1 MVNRRRIEAAATMF
15 VVAISLFIAAG
26 VAILNSAQAEQRPPR
41 PRLEFSQMTAG
52 LAAANS
58 TEQDESPVA
67 NAVSEN
73 SSPGF
78 LGQSQ
83 PAGVSHLVAI
93 NGANDV
99 PTLGFS
105 VFGSTIHSAIFP
117 YPATSDPPQ
126 PFEDAQLPASEPKG
140 DVNFAI
146 YLANM
151 SDANFTV
158 KDCFDTG
165 DVELKVRRLSDGK
178 EFSFDPVV
186 EMDKRVYK
194 EYVGQKRMPAGEK
207 NFVPLEPDKA
217 VSPARFVTYANT
229 GTKTISRRLGLDR
242 KIPVRMIDRPGIYE
256 VSATYENKNK
266 LRWTG
271 SLRSEAVRFEVL
283 STD

>member
-117 YPATSDPPQ
+117 FAG
-126 PFEDAQLPASEPKG
+126 DAACWFIRGWIFCITTAFKYS
-140 DVNFAI
+140 
-146 YLANM
+146 
-151 SDANFTV
+151 
-158 KDCFDTG
+158 CF
-165 DVELKVRRLSDGK
+165 LKVSSVCGVRVWDLGLFWVAISIYSWEVRVGYKFWLCAPIAVCAKLSWEATLSFFK
-178 EFSFDPVV
+178 EVYIFAYFITVFVV
-186 EMDKRVYK
+186 S
-194 EYVGQKRMPAGEK
+194 
-207 NFVPLEPDKA
+207 NNA
-217 VSPARFVTYANT
+217 VSSFLFP
-229 GTKTISRRLGLDR
+229 
-242 KIPVRMIDRPGIYE
+242 
-256 VSATYENKNK
+256 
-266 LRWTG
+266 
-271 SLRSEAVRFEVL
+271 
-283 STD
+283 